1 MSRGIVTLHD
11 NITVDINYRRVS
23 RHLNYNLCLYR
34 KIVNFDKLK
43 TPVI

>member
-11 NITVDINYRRVS
+11 NITVSSYRRVS

-43 TPVI
+43 TPAI